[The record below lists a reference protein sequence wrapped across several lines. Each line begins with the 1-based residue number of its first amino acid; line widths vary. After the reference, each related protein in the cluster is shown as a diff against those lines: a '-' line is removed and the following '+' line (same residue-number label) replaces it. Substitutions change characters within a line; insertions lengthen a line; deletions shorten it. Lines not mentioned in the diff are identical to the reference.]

1 MMARMFCESD
11 QGESGSSEG
20 CSDAGLDLP
29 PEVQWSEGSPGPE
42 LILPPEV
49 RRAERTA
56 QEVPE
61 MPPLEP
67 G

>member
-1 MMARMFCESD
+1 MMARMFCELD

-20 CSDAGLDLP
+20 FDLP
-29 PEVQWSEGSPGPE
+29 PAVQWSEGSPRAE
-42 LILPPEV
+42 LILPPPEV
-49 RRAERTA
+49 RMAERTA

-61 MPPLEP
+61 MPPLES